1 MENPARVSGI
11 YALTHRVRWRIFGFL
26 FAFGFIAYFQQKGI
40 TVAAEPMMPALG
52 ISQVQIGWLEEAF
65 ILGYAAF
72 QFPGGLI
79 GQRIGARLM
88 FTIIGTVAFLATALT
103 PLAPQVLQGG
113 ALFELLLALQLLM
126 GLAQGA
132 IFPVGSGVMEAWFR
146 PEKWALLQGLQTM
159 GMQFAASAAALSV
172 AYLMSTVGW
181 EKALLWPELP
191 VVLVIVLWAWYGR
204 NTPQEHPSVTPAELA
219 ELDDRPTE
227 PPPTTISGHRLWK
240 VFSNRSVLL
249 LTVSYVCLNYVF
261 YLLSNWC
268 FLYLVQE
275 RHFNILE
282 GGGLAMIPPLAAGVG
297 AGIGGKV
304 VPMLCERF
312 GSRWGFRLL
321 PMIFLPVSGVLLL
334 VAVNLNNPYAAVIA
348 LALCY
353 AAIELNEGPYW
364 GATMYVARSDTMSA
378 TGILNTGGN
387 IGGLIAIP
395 IVGYLSASGHWTS
408 AFAIGTVFAIVGA
421 LLWLGV
427 DADKIIAE

>member
-1 MENPARVSGI
+1 VENPARVSGI

-65 ILGYAAF
+65 VLGYALF

-88 FTIIGTVAFLATALT
+88 FTIIGIVAFLATALT
-103 PLAPQVLQGG
+103 PLAPRVLQGG
-113 ALFELLLALQLLM
+113 ALFEMLLALQLLM

-159 GMQFAASAAALSV
+159 GMQFAAAAAALLV
-172 AYLMSTVGW
+172 AYLMNSVGW
-181 EKALLWPELP
+181 EKALLWPALP
-191 VVLVIVLWAWYGR
+191 AIVVVGLWAWYGR

-219 ELDDRPTE
+219 ELDARPAE
-227 PPPTTISGHRLWK
+227 PPASSVSGHRLWK

-249 LTVSYVCLNYVF
+249 LTLSYVCLNYVF

-304 VPMLCERF
+304 VPMLCERL

-321 PMIFLPVSGVLLL
+321 PMIFLPASGFLLL

-348 LALCY
+348 LALSY
-353 AAIELNEGPYW
+353 AVLELNEGAYW
-364 GATMYVARSDTMSA
+364 GATMFVARSDTMSA

-387 IGGLIAIP
+387 AGGLIAIP
-395 IVGYLSASGHWTS
+395 IVGYLSAGGHWTT
-408 AFAIGTVFAIVGA
+408 AFAIGTVFAIAGA
-421 LLWLGV
+421 LMWLGV
-427 DADKIIAE
+427 DADKVIAE